1 MRSAAKWIWILV
13 AVFFVGGFLLVDTSG
28 LLGRAPVTPTTAV
41 ASVNGQDILY
51 TTWVNAT
58 NQLESART
66 EQLGR
71 GLTLDERERLANE
84 AFDQLVSE
92 ALLTQEFGKRGI
104 SVTDDEIR
112 RAALTSPPPQLQQ
125 SSELQT
131 DGQFDIEKYQRFL
144 RSPAARQQGMLVG
157 LEGYYRSELPRRKL
171 FEQIAS
177 DVFVSD
183 SRLWSVWQDAYDSAQ
198 VTFVAW
204 RPETLPDSAVTVS
217 DADVAQ
223 YYEAH
228 KTELERP
235 GRAVVSVVQIPRI
248 VSPADSAIVR
258 TRIGALRA
266 EIMKGG
272 GTTFDSVATRESAD
286 TASAVNGGSLGKYVR
301 GQGLVPEFERVAFAL
316 KPGEVS
322 APVLTQFGYHIIKL
336 DSRQGDTLSLR
347 HIMLRIQQSDSSAVI
362 TDRRADSLATLAA
375 SQEAAAK
382 FDSAAKILGLPIQQ
396 AAVIEGEPMTL
407 NGAYVPSV
415 SAWAFTGPR
424 PGESSELLDAENAYY
439 LARLDSLT
447 PGGVPELALVR
458 EEIRRELAARKKI
471 ERLRT
476 PANQLAATATTS
488 SLEAAARAAGRDV
501 VQTPMFTRVSAVP
514 GLGRFNEA
522 IGASFALPVGA
533 VSAPVATGDG
543 MFVLRV
549 DRRVTADRAA
559 WEAQK
564 SGQREQ
570 LTRGL
575 REQRIRV
582 FLENLRKDA
591 DVEDNRKDI
600 AARSRRASA

>member
-13 AVFFVGGFLLVDTSG
+13 AVFFVGGFLLIDTSG

-41 ASVNGQDILY
+41 ASVNGQDVLY
-51 TTWVNAT
+51 TTWVSAT

-66 EQLGR
+66 DELGR

-92 ALLTQEFGKRGI
+92 ALLTQEFRKRGI
-104 SVTDDEIR
+104 TVTDDEIR
-112 RAALTSPPPQLQQ
+112 LAAQTSPPPQLQQ
-125 SSELQT
+125 SPELQT
-131 DGQFDIEKYQRFL
+131 DGKFDIEKYQRFL
-144 RSPAARQQGMLVG
+144 RSPAARQQGMLLS

-171 FEQIAS
+171 FEQVAS

-183 SRLWSVWQDAYDSAQ
+183 ARLWSVWRDAYDSAQ
-198 VTFVAW
+198 VSLVSW
-204 RPETLPDSAVTVS
+204 RPESVPDSVVSVS
-217 DADVAQ
+217 DAEISR
-223 YYEAH
+223 YYESR
-228 KTELERP
+228 KTELKRP

-248 VSPADSAIVR
+248 VSSADSAAVR
-258 TRIGALRA
+258 ARIGALRD
-266 EIMKGG
+266 EILKGG
-272 GTTFDSVATRESAD
+272 ATTFDSVAKRESAD

-301 GQGLVPEFERVAFAL
+301 GQGLVPEFERVAYSL

-322 APVLTQFGYHIIKL
+322 APVPTQFGYHLIKV

-347 HIMLRIQQSDSSAVI
+347 HVMLRIQQSDSSAVI

-375 SQEAAAK
+375 SQEVAAK
-382 FDSAAKILGLPIQQ
+382 FDSAAKTLGLPIQQ
-396 AAVIEGEPMTL
+396 AAVIEGEPLTL

-415 SAWAFTGPR
+415 SAWAFSGPR
-424 PGESSELLDAENAYY
+424 PGETSELLDAENAYY
-439 LARLDSLT
+439 LARLDSIT
-447 PGGVPELALVR
+447 PSGIPALALVK
-458 EEIRRELAARKKI
+458 EEIRRELASRKKI
-471 ERLRT
+471 ERLRA
-476 PANQLAATATTS
+476 PANQLAVAATTI
-488 SLEAAARAAGRDV
+488 SLEAAARAAGREV

-522 IGASFALPVGA
+522 IGASFALPVRA
-533 VSAPVATGDG
+533 VSAPIATADG
-543 MFVLRV
+543 VFVLRV

-564 SGQREQ
+564 AAQREQ

-591 DVEDNRKDI
+591 DIEDNRKDI
-600 AARSRRASA
+600 VARSRRATA